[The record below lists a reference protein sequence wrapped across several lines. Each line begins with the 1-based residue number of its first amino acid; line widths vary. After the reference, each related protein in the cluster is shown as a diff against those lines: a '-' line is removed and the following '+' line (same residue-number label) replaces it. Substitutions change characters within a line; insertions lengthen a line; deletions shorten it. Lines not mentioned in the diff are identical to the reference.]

1 MSDELLELYHREL
14 DHLRHQAGRFAQD
27 HPKIAERLRLGQD
40 STEDP
45 HVERIIEAFA
55 YLTARVRQKLDDE
68 FPEISGAMLDVIYP
82 HYQAPVPPMSVV
94 QFRLD
99 PEQVQLTTGQLLP
112 RYTEIETEPVH
123 GDPCRFRTCYPVT
136 LWPLEVKQA
145 GVSQAPFVAPDSPH
159 AAAALSVLRIALTV
173 QTAELNVA
181 ALGVRS
187 LRFFIKASSHAYK
200 IYELIFNHALGVSL
214 AGSARDP
221 QPVFLGKDC
230 LRPVGFDPEEGML
243 PYPSRSFVGYRLL
256 TEYFAFPR
264 KFLFFDVAL
273 PSLAGLTRLG
283 SQLELYIYFNRSI
296 PELGRIVNAETFP
309 LGCAPVVNL
318 YRQRAEPI
326 ALDHTSV
333 EWQVVPDRRL
343 PLSHEIYSI
352 DRVNATPPQGDSI
365 EFQPFYSVKHT
376 RGRGDRGA
384 RTFWHSTRRP
394 AVGTAELGD
403 RGTEVFLSLV
413 DLDFQPSAPADWTVD
428 VEATCLNRDAAADL
442 PFGGDQPRLQLRE
455 GKGFVSKI
463 TCLMA
468 PTRTLRLPSRK
479 GHLWRL
485 VSHLSLNHLSL
496 TDDPKAESLREILR
510 LYDFLDSDETRNQI
524 DGILGASSR
533 RVVGGLRTGGPVSF
547 CRGLEVTLEFDE
559 ERFSGGG
566 MFLFAS
572 VLERFLG
579 LYCTTNSFSKLVARV
594 KGRKEELRRWPP
606 RVGENVLA

>member
-14 DHLRHQAGRFAQD
+14 DHLRRQAGKFAED
-27 HPKIAERLRLGQD
+27 HPKIAERLRLGPD

-45 HVERIIEAFA
+45 HVERLIEGFA
-55 YLTARVRQKLDDE
+55 YLTARVRQKLEDE
-68 FPEISGAMLDVIYP
+68 FPEISGAMLDVLYP

-99 PEQVQLTTGQLLP
+99 PEQVQLTTGQVLP
-112 RYTEIETEPVH
+112 RFTEIETEPVH
-123 GDPCRFRTCYPVT
+123 GEACRFRTCYPVT

-145 GVSQAPFVAPDSPH
+145 ALSQAPFVAPTSPFTP
-159 AAAALSVLRIALTV
+159 AAVSVLRLALGVLT
-173 QTAELNVA
+173 TDLKVA
-181 ALGVRS
+181 DLGVRS
-187 LRFFIKASSHAYK
+187 LRFFIKAPTHAFT
-200 IYELIFNHALGVSL
+200 IYELIFNHALGVAL
-214 AGSARDP
+214 AGSARDA
-221 QPVFLGKDC
+221 QPVILGKDC
-230 LRPVGFDPEEGML
+230 LRPVGFEADEGML
-243 PYPSRSFVGYRLL
+243 PYPSRSFIGYRLL
-256 TEYFAFPR
+256 TEYFAFPQ
-264 KFLFFDVAL
+264 KFLFFDVTL
-273 PSLAGLTRLG
+273 PPLENLSRLG
-283 SQLELYIYFNRSI
+283 SQLELYLYFNRSI
-296 PELGRIVNAETFP
+296 PELGRVVNAETFP
-309 LGCAPVVNL
+309 MGCAPVVNL

-326 ALDHTSV
+326 ALNQTSV

-343 PLSHEIYSI
+343 PLAHEVYSV
-352 DRVNATPPQGDSI
+352 DRVVATPPQGDPSD
-365 EFQPFYSVKHT
+365 FQPFYSVKHA
-376 RGRGDRGA
+376 RSRGDRGA

-394 AVGTAELGD
+394 AVGTAALGD

-413 DLDFQPSAPADWTVD
+413 DLDFRPSAPADWTLD
-428 VEATCLNRDAAADL
+428 VETTCLNRDLAADL

-463 TCLMA
+463 SCLIA
-468 PTRTLRLPSRK
+468 PTKALRLPSRR

-510 LYDFLDSDETRNQI
+510 LYDFLDSEETRNQI
-524 DGILGASSR
+524 DGIVGVSSK

-559 ERFSGGG
+559 ERFGGG
-566 MFLFAS
+566 ALFLFAS
-572 VLERFLG
+572 VIERFLG

-606 RVGENVLA
+606 RVGENILA